1 MLGFPVMRQIA
12 RFAYNRFADLLYAW
26 NRWKGRW

>member
-1 MLGFPVMRQIA
+1 VIRQIA